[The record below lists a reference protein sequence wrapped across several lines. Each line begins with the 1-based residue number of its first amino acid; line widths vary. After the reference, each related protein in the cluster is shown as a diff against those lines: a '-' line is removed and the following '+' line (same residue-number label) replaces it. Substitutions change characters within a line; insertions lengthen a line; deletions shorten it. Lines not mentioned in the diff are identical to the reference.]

1 MRISFTARH
10 GKASEKLKEY
20 AEKKVKK
27 LKKHYDGIIDCE
39 IIFDYVKT
47 KQIADIKVGVYGT
60 VLSAVVKHEDMYKSI
75 DDAVAKLERQLEKYK
90 KRWKKKVSTDKSIKI

>member
-27 LKKHYDGIIDCE
+27 LKKHYRGIIDCE
-39 IIFDYVKT
+39 IILDYVKT
-47 KQIADIKVGVYGT
+47 KQIANIKVGVYGT
-60 VLSAVVKHEDMYKSI
+60 FIY
-75 DDAVAKLERQLEKYK
+75 RQKRDRK
-90 KRWKKKVSTDKSIKI
+90 KRDST